1 MHHPWFPTRKASKL
15 TFVCF
20 QLQLFSLCIVFN
32 NWSWKFWELQK
43 KPILSQDFSNL
54 YILRKLTKF
63 SRIFIFRFFEVSIE
77 FNDYF
82 APLKHSLVWNITIQ
96 LTLIFLSLPSIE
108 KITFTFYISLWQ
120 QPGASDQETIL
131 FLSEP
136 EIYLN

>member
-1 MHHPWFPTRKASKL
+1 MSCLKIFQIS
-15 TFVCF
+15 TFY
-20 QLQLFSLCIVFN
+20 
-32 NWSWKFWELQK
+32 E
-43 KPILSQDFSNL
+43 
-54 YILRKLTKF
+54 
-63 SRIFIFRFFEVSIE
+63 RIFISKFFWSLA
-77 FNDYF
+77 NLLSTLH
-82 APLKHSLVWNITIQ
+82 PLNIHFLAWNATIQ